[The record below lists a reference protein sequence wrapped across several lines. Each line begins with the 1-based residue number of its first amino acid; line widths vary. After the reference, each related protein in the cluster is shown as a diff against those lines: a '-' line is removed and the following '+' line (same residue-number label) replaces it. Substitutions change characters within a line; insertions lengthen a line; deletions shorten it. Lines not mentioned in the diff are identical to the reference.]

1 MLGNHIQE
9 GRSLVQNGMS
19 LAEEIENLP
28 KDEVSSLIKC
38 MPIVKK
44 IAVCMYVC
52 VCVEHLLLIFYPKT
66 EYFSWGCNCA
76 LVMNIELY
84 TNLFIKHFMH
94 RTYSLLEHLEYD
106 QVSL

>member
-52 VCVEHLLLIFYPKT
+52 VC
-66 EYFSWGCNCA
+66 
-76 LVMNIELY
+76 
-84 TNLFIKHFMH
+84 
-94 RTYSLLEHLEYD
+94 
-106 QVSL
+106 